1 MDLVRFLYG
10 ASRRVVF
17 VLLAASIAS
26 GAASAVLIALI
37 HRALAPGEWSVSVL
51 AAGFVLALLVKAATQ
66 YVAQRMLIEFAQQV
80 VLDLC
85 RDLCDRVLA
94 APLDRLEALG
104 SARLLATLNDDVGV
118 LAGAVLI
125 VPSIATNVAVL
136 AGCSLY
142 LLWLSWPVFLLC
154 VAMTVL
160 GVLGYRLLLR
170 RAQAALAAARDG
182 RDRLFGNYRTLIEG
196 VKELKLNA
204 ARRSAF
210 VRTEIDATTEL
221 LRERN
226 VAATRQHLAA
236 DTWTQMLFF
245 ALVGLLLFG
254 APALTALPPA
264 TLTGYVFAALYMMA
278 PLWAL
283 VGAVP
288 TFLRGRISLA
298 KIREL
303 DATLDRPAAPRR
315 ESDAAPTAARAP
327 VHIELSAASYAYPAA
342 SADEAG
348 FVLGPI
354 DLQLHPGELVFVT
367 GGNGC
372 GKSTLV
378 RLLTGLYVPRSGVL
392 RCNGVVVDD
401 TRREDYR
408 QNFAAVFADFHL
420 FERLFGIDAQARGD
434 EIRAYLESL
443 GIAHKVSV
451 RDDRFSTTALS
462 SGQRRRLALLTAYLE
477 DRPVYVF
484 DEWAAD
490 QDPGYKQV
498 FYTRLLPE
506 LKARGKCVVVVT
518 HDDRFFASGDRVLK
532 LDAGRIVAE
541 QTRAGI
547 VAATGA
553 ES

>member
-1 MDLVRFLYG
+1 MDLARFLYG
-10 ASRRVVF
+10 ASRRMVF
-17 VLLAASIAS
+17 WLVLASVLS
-26 GAASAVLIALI
+26 GTASAALIALI
-37 HRALAPGEWSVSVL
+37 HRALAPGEL
-51 AAGFVLALLVKAATQ
+51 GIGLIAAGFALALLAKAATQ
-66 YVAQRMLIEFAQQV
+66 YLAQVMLVEFAQQV

-94 APLDRLEALG
+94 APLDRLETLG
-104 SARLLATLNDDVGV
+104 APRLLATLNDDVVV
-118 LAGAVLI
+118 LSGAVLI
-125 VPSIATNVAVL
+125 VPSIATNGAVL
-136 AGCSLY
+136 LGCSLY

-154 VAMTVL
+154 VAMAAL

-196 VKELKLNA
+196 VKELKLHA
-204 ARRSAF
+204 GRREAF

-221 LRERN
+221 LRQRN
-226 VAATRQHLAA
+226 VAAVRQHLLA
-236 DTWTQMLFF
+236 DVWTQMLFF
-245 ALVGLLLFG
+245 ALVGMLLFG
-254 APALTALPPA
+254 APALTTLPTT

-278 PLWAL
+278 PMWAL

-288 TFLRGRISLA
+288 TFLRGQVSLA
-298 KIREL
+298 KLREL
-303 DATLDRPAAPRR
+303 DATLDTVAPRR
-315 ESDAAPTAARAP
+315 AAPAPSRAP
-327 VHIELSAASYAYPAA
+327 PGAVEIRLEDATYEYPAP
-342 SADEAG
+342 SGDEAG

-354 DLQLHPGELVFVT
+354 DLSLRPGELVFLT

-378 RLLTGLYVPRSGVL
+378 RLLTGLYAPRRGAV
-392 RCNGVVVDD
+392 RCNGALVDD
-401 TRREDYR
+401 AGREAYR
-408 QNFAAVFADFHL
+408 QHFSAVFADFHL
-420 FERLFGIDAQARGD
+420 FERLFGLDAHQRAG
-434 EIRAYLESL
+434 EIRGYLESL
-443 GIAHKVSV
+443 GMAHKVSV

-490 QDPGYKQV
+490 QDPSYKEV

-518 HDDRFFASGDRVLK
+518 HDDRFFALGDRVIK
-532 LDAGRIVAE
+532 LDAGRIVA
-541 QTRAGI
+541 AH
-547 VAATGA
+547 
-553 ES
+553 

>member
-10 ASRRVVF
+10 ASRRM
-17 VLLAASIAS
+17 VLALVAASVLS

-37 HRALAPGEWSVSVL
+37 HRALAPDAPSLPLL
-51 AAGFVLALLVKAATQ
+51 AAGFFGALLAKSASQ
-66 YVAQRMLIEFAQQV
+66 YLSQLLLVRFAQQV

-94 APLDRLEALG
+94 APLERLERLG
-104 SARLLATLNDDVGV
+104 APRLLATLNDDVTV
-118 LAGAVLI
+118 LSGAVLI
-125 VPSIATNVAVL
+125 VPSIATNLAVL

-142 LLWLSWPVFLLC
+142 LLWLSWPIFLLC
-154 VAMTVL
+154 VAAAVI
-160 GVLGYRLLLR
+160 GVVGYRLLLG

-204 ARRSAF
+204 ARREDF
-210 VRTEIDATTEL
+210 VRSEIDATTEL

-226 VAATRQHLAA
+226 VAAIRRHLLA

-245 ALVGLLLFG
+245 LLVGMLLFG
-254 APALTALPPA
+254 APALTTLDTS

-278 PLWAL
+278 PMWAL
-283 VGAVP
+283 VGSVP
-288 TFLRGRISLA
+288 TFLRGRVSLA

-303 DATLDRPAAPRR
+303 DDGLASAQPRRAAAVVPAAPK
-315 ESDAAPTAARAP
+315 AP
-327 VHIELSAASYAYPAA
+327 VHIELRGATFAHPAPTG
-342 SADEAG
+342 EETG
-348 FVLGPI
+348 FVLGPL
-354 DLQLHPGELVFVT
+354 DLALRSGEVVFVT

-378 RLLTGLYVPRSGVL
+378 RLLTGLYAPAAGEL
-392 RCNGVVVDD
+392 RCNGRIVDD
-401 TRREDYR
+401 TGREAYR
-408 QNFAAVFADFHL
+408 QHFSAVFADFHL
-420 FERLFGIDAQARGD
+420 FERLFGLQAAARAD
-434 EIRAYLESL
+434 EIAGYLQAL
-443 GIAHKVSV
+443 GMSHKVRV
-451 RDDRFSTTALS
+451 QDDRFSTTALS

-490 QDPGYKQV
+490 QDPAYKQV

-518 HDDRFFASGDRVLK
+518 HDDRYFGLGDRVVK
-532 LDAGRIVAE
+532 LDAGRIVTDSE
-541 QTRAGI
+541 RP
-547 VAATGA
+547 
-553 ES
+553 

>member
-10 ASRRVVF
+10 ASRSTVF
-17 VLLAASIAS
+17 GLMLASVTS
-26 GAASAVLIALI
+26 GAASAALIALI
-37 HRALAPGEWSVSVL
+37 HRALSPGEFDIGL
-51 AAGFVLALLVKAATQ
+51 IAAGFALALLAKAATQ
-66 YVAQRMLIEFAQQV
+66 YVAQVLLVEFAQQV

-85 RDLCDRVLA
+85 RDICNRVLA
-94 APLDRLEALG
+94 APLDRIEALG
-104 SARLLATLNDDVGV
+104 SPRLLATLNDDVV
-118 LAGAVLI
+118 MLSGAVLI
-125 VPSIATNVAVL
+125 VPTIATNLAVL
-136 AGCSLY
+136 LGCSLY

-154 VAMTVL
+154 VAMAGL
-160 GVLGYRLLLR
+160 GILGYRLLLG

-196 VKELKLNA
+196 VKELKLHA
-204 ARRSAF
+204 GRREAF

-226 VAATRQHLAA
+226 VAAIRQHMVA
-236 DTWTQMLFF
+236 DLWTQVLFF
-245 ALVGLLLFG
+245 ALVGMLLFG
-254 APALTALPPA
+254 APALTTLPTT

-278 PLWAL
+278 PLWSL
-283 VGAVP
+283 VGTVP
-288 TFLRGRISLA
+288 TFLRGRIALA

-303 DATLDRPAAPRR
+303 DTTLEVVSPRR
-315 ESDAAPTAARAP
+315 AATALPPEQPALA
-327 VHIELSAASYAYPAA
+327 HIEIEGATYAYPAP

-354 DLQLHPGELVFVT
+354 DLRLHPGELVFLT

-378 RLLTGLYVPRSGVL
+378 RLLTGLYPPRQGVV
-392 RCNGVVVDD
+392 RCNGTVVDD
-401 TRREDYR
+401 AGREAYR
-408 QNFAAVFADFHL
+408 QNFSAVFADFHL
-420 FERLFGIDAQARGD
+420 FDRLFGLDAHTRGD
-434 EIRAYLESL
+434 EIRAHLTSL
-443 GIAHKVSV
+443 GMVHKVSV

-490 QDPGYKQV
+490 QDPNYKQI

-518 HDDRFFASGDRVLK
+518 HDDRFFSLGDRVVK
-532 LDAGRIVAE
+532 LEAGRIVSVSPSDGTDQE
-541 QTRAGI
+541 GSGS
-547 VAATGA
+547 TG
-553 ES
+553 

>member
-10 ASRRVVF
+10 ASRRMVF
-17 VLLAASIAS
+17 GLVLASVLS
-26 GAASAVLIALI
+26 GAASAALIALI
-37 HRALAPGEWSVSVL
+37 HRALMPGDL
-51 AAGFVLALLVKAATQ
+51 GIGLIAAAFALALLAKAATQ
-66 YVAQRMLIEFAQQV
+66 YLAQVMLIEFAQQV

-85 RDLCDRVLA
+85 RDICDRVLA
-94 APLDRLEALG
+94 APLERLEALG
-104 SARLLATLNDDVGV
+104 SARLLATLNDDVVV
-118 LAGAVLI
+118 LSGAVLI
-125 VPSIATNVAVL
+125 VPSIATNAAVL
-136 AGCSLY
+136 VGCSLY

-154 VAMTVL
+154 VAMAML
-160 GVLGYRLLLR
+160 GILGYRLLLR

-196 VKELKLNA
+196 VKELKLHA
-204 ARRSAF
+204 GRRDAF

-226 VAATRQHLAA
+226 VTAIRQHLVA
-236 DTWTQMLFF
+236 DVWTQMLFF
-245 ALVGLLLFG
+245 AVVGMLLFG
-254 APALTALPPA
+254 APTLSALPTS

-278 PLWAL
+278 PLWGL

-288 TFLRGRISLA
+288 TFLRGRVSLA

-303 DATLDRPAAPRR
+303 DATLETVAHRRAEAAPPPASC
-315 ESDAAPTAARAP
+315 EP
-327 VHIELSAASYAYPAA
+327 VHIEIEGATYAYP
-342 SADEAG
+342 SPSGDEPG
-348 FVLGPI
+348 FVLGPV
-354 DLQLHPGELVFVT
+354 DLRLSPGELVFLT

-378 RLLTGLYVPRSGVL
+378 RLLTGLYTPRSGVL

-401 TRREDYR
+401 AGREAYR
-408 QNFAAVFADFHL
+408 QNFSAVFADFHL
-420 FERLFGIDAQARGD
+420 FERLFGLDAHARAD
-434 EIRAYLESL
+434 EIRGYLESL
-443 GIAHKVSV
+443 GMAHKVRV
-451 RDDRFSTTALS
+451 HDDRFSTTALS

-490 QDPGYKQV
+490 QDPSYKRV
-498 FYTRLLPE
+498 FYTRLLPD

-518 HDDRFFASGDRVLK
+518 HDDRFFDLGDRVLR

-541 QTRAGI
+541 TSPRT
-547 VAATGA
+547 AAIGR
-553 ES
+553 